1 MRVRKMCIK
10 AGNLLAVIMVIAA
23 AALLAPEPAVSV
35 DERKLSFYH
44 THTDRRLDVVYA
56 RGGQYLDDGLD
67 RIEAFLSDFRTGDRR
82 EIDPELLDLLHD
94 LHAAVGSRGRYEVIS
109 AYRSPETNEMLR
121 NRSGGVASTSQHMLG
136 KAIDVRLP
144 GVPLNRLRDAA
155 IEMQRGGVGYYPES
169 DFVHLDTARVRRW

>member
-1 MRVRKMCIK
+1 MCIK
-10 AGNLLAVIMVIAA
+10 AASLLPSLLGVVAA
-23 AALLAPEPAVSV
+23 AALLAPERAVSV

-67 RIEAFLSDFRTGDRR
+67 QVEAFLSDFRTGDRR
-82 EIDPELLDLLHD
+82 EIDPALLDLLYD
-94 LHAAVGSRGRYEVIS
+94 LQAAVGSHGRYEVIS
-109 AYRSPETNEMLR
+109 AYRSPQTNQMLR
-121 NRSGGVASTSQHMLG
+121 SRSSGVALKSQHMAG
-136 KAIDVRLP
+136 KAIDVRLRD
-144 GVPLNRLRDAA
+144 VPLKRLRDTA